1 MERRQYRNPPI
12 EEALCE
18 LRFAPSSEWDVTV
31 IGRFRER
38 IKALYPGKPR
48 EQQLMEAGFQV
59 GPQRTD
65 SFMSLRQGLARVHFP
80 TDDGRRLVAVGHDVM
95 SVHVLRPYPG
105 WDEDFR
111 QRIAEALEA
120 YSDITAPAGV
130 QQISLRYVNRVV
142 IQQAAIALD
151 DYFTAPP
158 HIPEHLPQAMAVI
171 FSRIESFYANKPIR
185 LAHTFASAEAPERQS
200 AYLLDLDLRW
210 EWPAPP
216 LPLTEVMDAVE
227 DLRQRERDAF
237 EALITDKTRE
247 VFDAA

>member
-18 LRFAPSSEWDVTV
+18 LRFEPGAEWDVAV

-38 IKALYPGKPR
+38 IKALYAGKPR
-48 EQQLMEAGFQV
+48 EQQLMEAGFQW

-65 SFMSLRQGLARVHFP
+65 SFMSLRQGLARVQFP

-111 QRIAEALEA
+111 PRIAEVLAA
-120 YSDITAPAGV
+120 YTAITAPTGV
-130 QQISLRYVNRVV
+130 QHISLRYINRVV
-142 IQQAAIALD
+142 IQQASIMLD

-158 HIPEHLPQAMAVI
+158 PIPASFPQISPAI
-171 FSRIESFYANKPIR
+171 FSRIESSYADEPIR
-185 LAHTFASAEAPERQS
+185 LAYTFANAQALEGQS
-200 AYLLDLDLRW
+200 AFLLDLDLRR
-210 EWPAPP
+210 EWQEEP
-216 LPLTEVMDAVE
+216 LPLGAVMEAVE
-227 DLRQRERDAF
+227 TLRQHERSAF
-237 EALITDKTRE
+237 EALITNKARE